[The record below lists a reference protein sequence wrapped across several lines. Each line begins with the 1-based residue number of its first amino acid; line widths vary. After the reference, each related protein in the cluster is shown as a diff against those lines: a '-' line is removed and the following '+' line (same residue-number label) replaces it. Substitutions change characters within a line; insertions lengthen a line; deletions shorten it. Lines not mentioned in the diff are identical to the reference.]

1 MFFCKQ
7 KTAYEMRISDW
18 SSDVCSSDLHVVTP
32 GHDKPVPGREGGEA
46 PGQGLGAVAVDQ
58 EPWKIREAGS
68 EPQLALLLEA
78 QRAVAPAARLGGKT
92 QPLGHVRQ
100 HAIGNTDARA
110 GGLTL
115 GSGRERH
122 TPELRPQMRTPYAA
136 YW

>member
-58 EPWKIREAGS
+58 EPWKSRKAGS

-78 QRAVAPAARLGGKT
+78 QRAVAPAERLCGKT
-92 QPLGHVRQ
+92 QQ
-100 HAIGNTDARA
+100 
-110 GGLTL
+110 
-115 GSGRERH
+115 SGRVRPHALSTQKAHTEADHSEIDGERL
-122 TPELRPQMRTPYAA
+122 EEGKR
-136 YW
+136 